1 MVSSLVGSMVSTREA
16 PNKIPVTFLII
27 AGTLGIIP
35 AVLIGREL
43 EKEITPTNVLLK
55 LLTFISVWAVSV
67 FAVIL
72 IGRQVRIKHVIRKG
86 LWSATCFGLCFGL
99 LWYALAIWFYNWPT
113 NLLPEQPLTY
123 ESGPSNLIA
132 AVMVAFAVLSGVL
145 AFRPKLRR

>member
-1 MVSSLVGSMVSTREA
+1 MNSGEKSQPLSTPSLVISGS
-16 PNKIPVTFLII
+16 
-27 AGTLGIIP
+27 LGFIP
-35 AVLIGREL
+35 AVLIGRGL
-43 EKEITPTNVLLK
+43 DKEITPTNVLLN
-55 LLTFISVWAVSV
+55 LITFISIYAVCV

-72 IGRQVRIKHVIRKG
+72 IGRQQRIKHVIRKG

>member
-1 MVSSLVGSMVSTREA
+1 MVSTREA

-35 AVLIGREL
+35 AVLIGRGL
-43 EKEITPTNVLLK
+43 DKEITPTNVLLN
-55 LLTFISVWAVSV
+55 LITFISVWAVSV

-72 IGRQVRIKHVIRKG
+72 IGRQQRIKHVIRKG
-86 LWSATCFGLCFGL
+86 LWSAACFGLCFSL

-113 NLLPEQPLTY
+113 NLLPKQPLTY

-145 AFRPKLRR
+145 AFRPKLRK